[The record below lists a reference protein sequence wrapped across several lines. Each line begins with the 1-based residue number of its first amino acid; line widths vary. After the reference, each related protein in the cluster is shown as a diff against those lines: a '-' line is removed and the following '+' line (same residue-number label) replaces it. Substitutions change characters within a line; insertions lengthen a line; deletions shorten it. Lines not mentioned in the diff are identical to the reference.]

1 MVEFKYPEVLILL
14 VVAIIMLFFLKNSK
28 SSLEKIF
35 KKEILKKI
43 RSKSSGF
50 SKKLRNILLILAF
63 VFSVLALA
71 RPQIDK
77 GKIKVK
83 NSYINIVVGFDIS
96 HSMFANDLYPNRFE
110 FVKRKFYTLLKSLKN
125 TKVAIIGFSSRSFL
139 IAPLTEDY
147 NSLKFL
153 TKNLGLQY
161 LNLRGTSVINALES
175 ANSIFKDSEKK
186 TLILF
191 TDGGDKRDFSKEI
204 AYAKE
209 HKITVFIYSVA
220 TSKGGV
226 IKTKNGVL
234 KDKQGNIIVVKR
246 NDTIKELALK
256 SGGAYM
262 VYGLNSSDMKEL
274 AKLIGLKHK
283 AKIEKETTIK
293 ISQELFY
300 YPLAVAILLLFMA
313 LFSLPRFKKEVQ

>member
-83 NSYINIVVGFDIS
+83 NSYINVVVGFDIS
-96 HSMFANDLYPNRFE
+96 HSMFANDLYPNRFK